1 MENEVVFSLKNQS
14 KGFSPVRAGA
24 ARIVDTQDQFQIASA
39 YGTDIFSGQPV
50 FQFTDGNVRVL
61 SKTDELILGVFNGV
75 WYVDTQGDTIFRPY
89 WPASTTLQ
97 TGSVAKANVFAAE
110 GLFQID
116 ADEDTL
122 FADNDLYFELAP
134 ATGTGGSTVTGRSSA
149 SVDYSGSNVAIQT
162 ASVVRLIERSQ
173 QPGNVRLL
181 IVKFIRPAFSGQ
193 IGG

>member
-1 MENEVVFSLKNQS
+1 MENEVVFSIRNQG

-24 ARIVDTQDQFQIASA
+24 ARIVDTQDEFQIAGA

-50 FQFTDGNVRVL
+50 FQYTDGNIRVL
-61 SKTDELILGVFNGV
+61 SQTQELILGVFNGCY
-75 WYVDTQGDTIFRPY
+75 YVSSSGDTIFRPY
-89 WPASTTLQ
+89 WPASTALQ

-116 ADEDTL
+116 ADADTA
-122 FADNDLYFELAP
+122 FADIDLYFELAP

-149 SVDYSGSNVAIQT
+149 SVDYSGNNAAIQNAT
-162 ASVVRLIERSQ
+162 VVRLIERSQ

-181 IVKFIRPAFSGQ
+181 IVKFIRPQFGAR
-193 IGG
+193 IGV